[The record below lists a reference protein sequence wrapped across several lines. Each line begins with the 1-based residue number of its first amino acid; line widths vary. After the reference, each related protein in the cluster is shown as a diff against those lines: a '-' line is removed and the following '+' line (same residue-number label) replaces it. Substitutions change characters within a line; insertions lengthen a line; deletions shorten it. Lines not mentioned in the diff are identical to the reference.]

1 MLLEKEDILTVST
14 CVTALTDIEID
25 EDEQQQNQQHH
36 SEEQQL
42 LLKKKRR
49 YVKLKDSQLIH
60 INNRSNDPYK
70 IKVPKLSNH
79 DIKRKLP
86 DMILNILN
94 SLDSILIKS
103 FFHTFTHSDT
113 FLRRQIMSV
122 SHRERELER
131 ITFYGPSEISDFIF
145 ASALI
150 SPDRILMMTNST
162 FITRS
167 DSFRTEIIIDLSIEG
182 TWPYDTNPMKVGHFL
197 RNLYCIDQTSNI
209 TTTSDDNCNDNGI
222 NVEKILHEH
231 HLHRLPLP
239 IRIYGEG
246 KITLIVSEKDEIDEI
261 TYVTYGLYSRSEEM
275 KEPSI

>member
-1 MLLEKEDILTVST
+1 MFLEKEDILTVSS

-25 EDEQQQNQQHH
+25 EDEHQEQQNKQHH
-36 SEEQQL
+36 SEQQL
-42 LLKKKRR
+42 LFKKKRR

-60 INNRSNDPYK
+60 INNISNDRYK

-86 DMILNILN
+86 CMILNTLN

-113 FLRRQIMSV
+113 FLRRQIMSI

-131 ITFYGPSEISDFIF
+131 ITFYGPSEISDFMF

-150 SPDRILMMTNST
+150 CPDRILTMMNST

-197 RNLYCIDQTSNI
+197 RNLYCIDN
-209 TTTSDDNCNDNGI
+209 TTTSDDNDNDNGI
-222 NVEKILHEH
+222 NVEKILHQH
-231 HLHRLPLP
+231 HLHRLSLP

-261 TYVTYGLYSRSEEM
+261 TFATYGLYTRSEEM